1 MSKPTI
7 YVASAGTGK
16 TTALMEEL
24 NHALEEATPD
34 TVIFTTFT
42 TAGAHEAASRAREK
56 FPKYTDHQFRY
67 FRTMHSLAYRSIPQ
81 KKMMTFTLYSELG
94 KELGM
99 NINSMRAI
107 SSKGNAIPPN
117 TSDRLLQLNG
127 HMRSRRWTFEEAS
140 KYQEDSTFSIAE
152 IKDFDVAYRAFRK
165 KHGVYDFTD
174 QLEVFLELLDDWAV
188 PITHLFVD
196 ECQDLSTLQ
205 WEIVRKLQSKA
216 QKTIIAGD
224 DKQSIYGFSG
234 GDPKQLIDLEGDRKV
249 LKQSYRLPENL
260 LSYAETIAD
269 RISDK
274 QDYSVAAADTGG
286 LIEYIGEIA
295 ELADQMKEGTWFFL
309 ARNRKY
315 LPYFEQQLNRLGLIY
330 QSDTGN
336 GAFSPQL
343 VEAVIAWTDMRDGFT
358 ISSRVVK
365 HIYKN
370 YLKGKAVA
378 YGFKKRV
385 ANLDDDTYLD
395 RDVLQSEYGLL
406 NFNPWYDTFS
416 LPQSLVEPLKRME
429 ETGDLNIDS
438 KIRVATIHSVK
449 GKEADNVVI
458 LPDMTSL
465 THKGYLKD
473 PDSEHRVFYVGATR
487 AKQQLFLHKPM
498 TDYYYNL

>member
-16 TTALMEEL
+16 TTALMDEL
-24 NHALEEATPD
+24 NHALKETTPD
-34 TVIFTTFT
+34 TIVFTTFT

-56 FPKYTDHQFRY
+56 FPSYTDHQFRY
-67 FRTMHSLAYRSIPQ
+67 FRTLHSLAYRSIPQ
-81 KKMMTFTLYSELG
+81 KKMMTYALYSELG

-107 SSKGNAIPPN
+107 SSKGSAAPPN
-117 TSDRLLQLNG
+117 NSDRLLQLNG
-127 HMRSRRWTFEEAS
+127 HMRSRRWTAEEAA
-140 KYQEDSTFSIAE
+140 KYQEESTFSIKE
-152 IKDFDVAYRAFRK
+152 IKDFDEAYRSFRK

-174 QLEVFLELLDDWAV
+174 QLEVFLDVLDDWEV
-188 PITHLFVD
+188 RITHLFVD

-205 WEIVRKLQSKA
+205 WDIVRKLQSKA

-260 LSYAETIAD
+260 LAYAETIAD

-274 QDYSVAAADTGG
+274 QEYSVTPADKGG
-286 LIEYIGEIA
+286 LIEYVGEIT
-295 ELADQMKEGTWFFL
+295 ELADQLKEGTWFFL

-315 LPYFEQQLNRLGLIY
+315 LPYFEHQLNKLGLVY
-330 QSDTGN
+330 ESDTGN
-336 GAFSPQL
+336 GAFSPIL
-343 VEAVIAWTDMRDGFT
+343 IESVIAWTDMREGFT

-378 YGFKKRV
+378 HGFKKVV
-385 ANLDDDTYLD
+385 ASLDDDTYLD
-395 RDVLQSEYGLL
+395 GDTLQSEYGLV
-406 NFNPWYDTFS
+406 NFNPWYETFS
-416 LPQSLVEPLKRME
+416 IPKSIVAPLRKLE
-429 ETGDLNIDS
+429 ETGSLNTS
-438 KIRVATIHSVK
+438 TKIRVATIHSVK
-449 GKEADNVVI
+449 GKEADNVVL
-458 LPDMTSL
+458 LPDMTTL
-465 THKGYLKD
+465 THRTYLKD